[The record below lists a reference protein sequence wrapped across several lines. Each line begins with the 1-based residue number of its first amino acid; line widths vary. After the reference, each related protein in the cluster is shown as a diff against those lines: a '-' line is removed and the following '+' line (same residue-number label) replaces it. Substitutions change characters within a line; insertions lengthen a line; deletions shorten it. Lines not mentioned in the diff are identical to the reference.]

1 MRLEFCVGKGA
12 LLPETGGCEILGARP
27 SEEELDAREGE
38 GRTCEATR
46 GSGETAVGAGGS
58 GEIAVEP

>member
-12 LLPETGGCEILGARP
+12 LLPETGGCEILEARS

-38 GRTCEATR
+38 RRTRALTG
-46 GSGETAVGAGGS
+46 GSGETAIGAGGS

>member
-1 MRLEFCVGKGA
+1 MQLEFCVGKEA
-12 LLPETGGCEILGARP
+12 LLPEMGGCEKLGARP

-38 GRTCEATR
+38 GRICEITR

-58 GEIAVEP
+58 GELTVKP